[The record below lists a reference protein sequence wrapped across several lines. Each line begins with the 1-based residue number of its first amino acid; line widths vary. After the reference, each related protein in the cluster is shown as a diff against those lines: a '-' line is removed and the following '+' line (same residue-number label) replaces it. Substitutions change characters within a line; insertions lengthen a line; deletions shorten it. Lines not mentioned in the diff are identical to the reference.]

1 MKDERDE
8 AKDSMSRVGAAFL
21 IGGAIGAIAA
31 LFLAPKS
38 GKDAREDLR
47 RAYERSR
54 SKWTETEGEVA
65 DRIARLAEDLRS
77 KAEEL
82 LTSGKTLVEE
92 RRKDL
97 EEAIAIAKQA
107 LDEERA
113 LLRRIRE
120 RANAAEDGAQG
131 QDTTHSRSSV

>member
-1 MKDERDE
+1 MSNEDDEERG
-8 AKDSMSRVGAAFL
+8 SISRVGAAFL

-31 LFLAPKS
+31 LLLAPKS
-38 GKDAREDLR
+38 GKGAREGLR
-47 RAYERSR
+47 RVSERLR
-54 SKWTETEGEVA
+54 SQWTETEGEVA
-65 DRIARLAEDLRS
+65 DRIARLAEDFKT

-82 LTSGKTLVEE
+82 LARGETLVEE

-97 EEAIAIAKQA
+97 EEAVAIGKRA

-120 RANAAEDGAQG
+120 RASSEGDGAQE
-131 QDTTHSRSSV
+131 TPHPRSSV